1 MVCVPCLFVPFFLWI
16 FHKFIL
22 PLLLPLFPSLQE
34 KFGNRPAIEAND
46 INIPAES
53 ALKSPEPVKTT
64 GEVKKDL

>member
-34 KFGNRPAIEAND
+34 KFGYHPAVEVNEKNNQTESISIPSEAVETSN
-46 INIPAES
+46 E
-53 ALKSPEPVKTT
+53 E
-64 GEVKKDL
+64 KKDL